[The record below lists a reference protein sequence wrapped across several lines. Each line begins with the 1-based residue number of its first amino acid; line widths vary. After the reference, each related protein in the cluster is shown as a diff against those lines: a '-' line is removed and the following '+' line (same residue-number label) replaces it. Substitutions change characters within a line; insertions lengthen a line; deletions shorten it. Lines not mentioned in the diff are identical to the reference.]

1 MTSVDRGEIIIE
13 KSQKADQTVD
23 DRAGKEFLTFL
34 AGVTVFVI
42 PSWLA

>member
-13 KSQKADQTVD
+13 KTQKADQKVD
-23 DRAGKEFLTFL
+23 DRAGKEFSTFF
-34 AGVTVFVI
+34 AEVTVFVI